1 MMNSILRVS
10 ALVMILLI
18 GSSGAYAQAWP
29 DVFNPFQILTLNLQL
44 SDQDWDTIR
53 HDTTNEIEVPAL
65 FWADGESSILV
76 SVRRKSSRALPSE
89 ANPIKVGL

>member
-10 ALVMILLI
+10 VVVILFVFTAT
-18 GSSGAYAQAWP
+18 GVKAQAWP

-53 HDTTNEIEVPAL
+53 FDTTNEIEVPAS
-65 FWADGESSILV
+65 FWADGESPILV
-76 SVRRKSSRALPSE
+76 SVRRKSSR
-89 ANPIKVGL
+89 

>member
-1 MMNSILRVS
+1 MNSILRVS
-10 ALVMILLI
+10 ALATILFI
-18 GSSGAYAQAWP
+18 AAPGTYAQAWP

-44 SDQDWDTIR
+44 AEQDWDTIR

-65 FWADGESSILV
+65 FWADGESPILV

-89 ANPIKVGL
+89 GASPSS